1 MVQGISSNM
10 DFIGRLGV
18 TQLDVYYHLV
28 VELSAV
34 KSSM

>member
-10 DFIGRLGV
+10 YLIGRLGV
-18 TQLDVYYHLV
+18 TQLDVYSSMV

-34 KSSM
+34 IA